1 MAYNRSPEVRSWNM
15 SQVKSQDTSIE
26 IKVRSYLFRNGFR
39 FRKNVKKLPG
49 KPDIVLPK
57 YRTII
62 FIHGCFWHR
71 HAGCKDATTPKTR
84 TEFWQQKFD
93 RNVANDRLHI
103 KQLEKMGW
111 HVIVLWECQINKDI
125 ETTMENTITLLR
137 GYLEEAD
144 KKLP

>member
-1 MAYNRSPEVRSWNM
+1 MADNRSPEVRSWNM

-103 KQLEKMGW
+103 KQLEEMGW

>member
-1 MAYNRSPEVRSWNM
+1 MADNRSPEVRSWNM

-49 KPDIVLPK
+49 KPDIDLPK

>member
-1 MAYNRSPEVRSWNM
+1 MADNRSPEVRSWNM

>member
-1 MAYNRSPEVRSWNM
+1 MADNRSPEVRSWNM

-125 ETTMENTITLLR
+125 DTTMENTITLLR

>member
-1 MAYNRSPEVRSWNM
+1 MADNRSPEVRSWNM

-26 IKVRSYLFRNGFR
+26 IKVRSYLFRKGFR
-39 FRKNVKKLPG
+39 FRKNVKNLPG

-103 KQLEKMGW
+103 EQLDKMGW

-137 GYLEEAD
+137 GFLEEAN

>member
-1 MAYNRSPEVRSWNM
+1 MADNRSPEVRSWNM

-93 RNVANDRLHI
+93 RNVANYRLYI

>member
-1 MAYNRSPEVRSWNM
+1 MADNRSPEVRSWNM

-57 YRTII
+57 YRTMI